1 MSLVPQAKIAVPQLP
16 PGFVVRAGL
25 RADLDAAG
33 GADVALVCAPAGY
46 GKTMLLA
53 DWARAEHRRPTGPTV
68 RHRLGEPGSRRQRP
82 EAVVDGGRG
91 RARRLPVGAAGQP
104 PARPLGVATRRP
116 AGVPRRARRRRAAAA
131 PADPADPRRRARA
144 RRPGRPARPADP
156 AAQPP
161 HRFPAR
167 PVQPVRPAVVASPAA
182 PRRPAVRA
190 ARRPV
195 ALLPRRDGHP
205 ARTIRTAPHPR
216 RRSRPCTS
224 APAAGSP
231 GCGWP
236 HSRSAGPPTATRSS
250 TSSPA
255 TTARS
260 PTTWSGR
267 SSPRSRRTCR
277 SSCG

>member
-16 PGFVVRAGL
+16 PELVVRAGL
-25 RADLDAAG
+25 RADLDAASS
-33 GADVALVCAPAGY
+33 ADVTLVCAPAGY

-53 DWARAEHRRPTGPTV
+53 DWAHASTGSDRSDTA
-68 RHRLGEPGSRRQRP
+68 LGEPGPRRQRP
-82 EAVVDGGRG
+82 EAVVDGGGG
-91 RARRLPVGAAGQP
+91 RARGLPVGAAGQP

-116 AGVPRRARRRRAAAA
+116 AGVPRRAHRRRAAAA

-161 HRFPAR
+161 HRSPAR
-167 PVQPVRPAVVASPAA
+167 PVHPVRPAVVSAPAT

-190 ARRPV
+190 SRRPA
-195 ALLPRRDGHP
+195 ALLPHRDRHP
-205 ARTIRTAPHPR
+205 ARTIRSAPHPHPGR
-216 RRSRPCTS
+216 RP
-224 APAAGSP
+224 APAHRRLGRRAAAGRTRAQP
-231 GCGWP
+231 
-236 HSRSAGPPTATRSS
+236 GPPTATRSS

-267 SSPRSRRTCR
+267 SSPRSRTTSR
-277 SSCG
+277 SSCE